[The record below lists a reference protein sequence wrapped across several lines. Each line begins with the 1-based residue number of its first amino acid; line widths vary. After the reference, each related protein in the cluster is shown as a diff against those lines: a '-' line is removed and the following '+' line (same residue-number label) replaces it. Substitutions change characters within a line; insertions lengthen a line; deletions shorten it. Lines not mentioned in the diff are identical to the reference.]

1 MLHSGRA
8 TVTVAGTK
16 VPLSAT
22 HVAASWL
29 TIVGDVSNTG
39 TVYVGD
45 ATVKN
50 ASGGA
55 KTYVGHPI
63 VKPTNATTQPGFINI
78 REMGGPTAYDLKD
91 IYVDADT
98 SGDSVTF
105 NYGRR

>member
-1 MLHSGRA
+1 MVHTGSA
-8 TVTVAGTK
+8 TVVAAGTR

-22 HVAASWL
+22 HEAASWL
-29 TIVGDVSNTG
+29 TIVGDKDNDG

-45 ATVKN
+45 VTVKN

-55 KTYVGHPI
+55 HTYIGHPL
-63 VKPTNATTQPGFINI
+63 VKPAAGAQPNFVNI

-91 IYVDADT
+91 IYIDADNA
-98 SGDSVTF
+98 GDRVTF